1 VLLVALAT
9 MIAGCGGGGGDGD
22 TSSSSS
28 VALEWDAVNHSD
40 LSGYRIYVG
49 IAPGVYLQPPGS
61 GLDVGNVTTYTV
73 TGLASGTQLYFA
85 VTAYDS
91 SSNETEYSNEISMV
105 LP

>member
-1 VLLVALAT
+1 MLLLALAT
-9 MIAGCGGGGGDGD
+9 MIAGCGGGGDGQ
-22 TSSSSS
+22 TSSGSS

-40 LSGYRIYVG
+40 LRGYRIYVG

-73 TGLASGTQLYFA
+73 TGLASGTYYFA
-85 VTAYDS
+85 ATAYDS
-91 SSNETEYSNEISMV
+91 SNNETEYSNEISMV

>member
-73 TGLASGTQLYFA
+73 MGLPGGTRYYFA
-85 VTAYDS
+85 TTAYDIFN
-91 SSNETEYSNEISMV
+91 NETEYSNEISMV